1 MNIELL
7 QTDTLTQA
15 REKLYK
21 ETKNFE
27 LKIHRVACEEA
38 LGCICAKD
46 VIAEENVPPF
56 RRSTV
61 DGYAIIAGDSYG
73 AGDSNLALW
82 CLTEQRLF

>member
-21 ETKNFE
+21 ETKNFK

-46 VIAEENVPPF
+46 VIA
-56 RRSTV
+56 
-61 DGYAIIAGDSYG
+61 
-73 AGDSNLALW
+73 
-82 CLTEQRLF
+82 